1 MDDHMDKTAVVH
13 PYDEEDASTAYLD
26 DDVVPLA
33 LTEVAHLDDD
43 EKEDHVMMAAE
54 DT

>member
-1 MDDHMDKTAVVH
+1 MDKKAVVH
-13 PYDEEDASTAYLD
+13 PYDEENASAAYLD
-26 DDVVPLA
+26 DDAVPLA

-43 EKEDHVMMAAE
+43 DDDDKENHVAAAE